1 MRSDLLPELR
11 PHLADYLHHHDLARM
26 TLVSKE
32 WNDAWTPFLW
42 REIRIQNKTQALA
55 FITRESKQ
63 ALCRNQ
69 RHIRT
74 IWNRSEQLHLT
85 GSKFK
90 KKGENCVPRILEKS
104 GSTLRKLQ
112 IGASSC
118 VEKDVEELMRTIS
131 GSLVRLREL
140 TLLRRRILQVS
151 PLAMR
156 EFLETCSFEL
166 EYLSLGW
173 FYSKS
178 STWEKEAVSDPGS
191 VSGGKPHPNLKC
203 FRFWVS
209 YAHNA
214 EELIAPTVLIPF
226 LQGCPR
232 DLNFDGIM
240 LPSSWEYSSP
250 EITKALSTLT
260 GTRPRYFDGH
270 WDGTEE
276 QLPEAMKDDCFADH
290 MSRLWTTQQGSSS
303 PRDMWKSIRLHH
315 CPSTLPRTFQAILE
329 ACQRGLQNLQIYKG
343 HTVLSQ
349 DVQSIL
355 HSGSALRDLDFTE
368 THPNLDCHIQ
378 IANIPRPDVLYDWR
392 DDRIPEGTVGHTG
405 TMEESRAL
413 QRAIYTRLGSLVCL
427 EELRLGQGRSASRKT
442 DVVLPDGRT
451 VRFDISQQLTS
462 LEMTLESGLDLLVG
476 LRNVKNLD
484 VEGIE
489 HRIGRKE
496 MR

>member
-69 RHIRT
+69 PCDIIRLFMDLPDLRLT
-74 IWNRSEQLHLT
+74 ELHLT

-112 IGASSC
+112 IDVSSC

-151 PLAMR
+151 PL
-156 EFLETCSFEL
+156 E
-166 EYLSLGW
+166 
-173 FYSKS
+173 S

-226 LQGCPR
+226 LQGCSR

-303 PRDMWKSIRLHH
+303 PRDMWKSIRLHP

-368 THPNLDCHIQ
+368 THPNLDCH
-378 IANIPRPDVLYDWR
+378 V
-392 DDRIPEGTVGHTG
+392 
-405 TMEESRAL
+405 ML
-413 QRAIYTRLGSLVCL
+413 QSSWTCTRL
-427 EELRLGQGRSASRKT
+427 T
-442 DVVLPDGRT
+442 
-451 VRFDISQQLTS
+451 
-462 LEMTLESGLDLLVG
+462 
-476 LRNVKNLD
+476 
-484 VEGIE
+484 
-489 HRIGRKE
+489 
-496 MR
+496 